1 MEDGIAHDANR
12 KYGHVRSLTTH
23 APGMVEGVILLG
35 TPIDDLTDELV
46 GVFGNPAILIGIPL
60 AVLGAVFMSFGAQY
74 QHRGVQ
80 KVERLT
86 AQAGVSGLTG
96 GQLLRLLRRPSWVLG
111 TVMLGLAILCQLAAL
126 SFAPLILVQ
135 PIGAISLVI
144 TTLLNARISGH
155 KPTRRSI
162 ISIALCVG
170 GILIFVTVAALY
182 ATERPISDPQLLTV
196 LWILLAVVVVLAV
209 LWTTLRKRMRALF
222 YIVAAGIVYGFV
234 ATLAKVVINRI
245 SNGDFEWL
253 TVLCVVALL
262 AGTAMGAYFVQ
273 TAYSSGPPDLVI
285 AGLTVIDPIVAIVIG
300 LTVLQEASGAP
311 FWAYVGFGVAGALAI
326 VGVFQLARYHPQLV
340 SESQEIPIPRGS
352 GGPVDGRKPT
362 TGSIRITEA
371 VSKVW
376 PEPPVKDDE
385 RPGR

>member
-1 MEDGIAHDANR
+1 MILPG
-12 KYGHVRSLTTH
+12 TT
-23 APGMVEGVILLG
+23 IN
-35 TPIDDLTDELV
+35 DLTDELV
-46 GVFGNPAILIGIPL
+46 GVFQNPAILVGIPL
-60 AVLGAVFMSFGAQY
+60 AVVGAVFMSFGAQY

-80 KVERLT
+80 KVEKLT

-96 GQLLRLLRRPSWVLG
+96 GQLVRLLTRPSWVLG

-144 TTLLNARISGH
+144 TTLLNSRISGH

-162 ISIALCVG
+162 TSIALCVG
-170 GILIFVTVAALY
+170 GIFIFVTVAALY
-182 ATERPISDPQLLTV
+182 ATERPISDGQLLTV
-196 LWILLAVVVVLAV
+196 LLILLGVVIVLGV
-209 LWTTLRKRMRALF
+209 LWGTLRKRMRALF
-222 YIVAAGIVYGFV
+222 YIVAAGVVYGFV
-234 ATLAKVVINRI
+234 ATLAKVIINRI
-245 SNGDFEWL
+245 ANGDFEWL
-253 TVLCVVALL
+253 TVLCIVALL

-300 LTVLQEASGAP
+300 LAILDEARGAP
-311 FWAYVGFGVAGALAI
+311 LGAYIGFGIAGALA
-326 VGVFQLARYHPQLV
+326 VTGVFQLARYHPQVV

-352 GGPVDGRKPT
+352 GDATEGKRPS
-362 TGSIRITEA
+362 TGSIRLTEA

-376 PEPPVKDDE
+376 PEPPVKDED
-385 RPGR
+385 RRGR